1 MNLIRTATRCA
12 LNRLIMT
19 PLNTFSGDQWKDRD
33 EAAEKVYISRKESN
47 IGLIFRIDV
56 EEVAGPG

>member
-1 MNLIRTATRCA
+1 MNLIRTTTRFA

-19 PLNTFSGDQWKDRD
+19 PLNAFAGDQWKDRD

-47 IGLIFRIDV
+47 IGLIFRINV
-56 EEVAGPG
+56 EEVAGPS